1 MDLMR
6 TFIAT
11 LLIVFSQLVT
21 AGTVDNLYRAELTT
35 TAQQEA
41 PSQEELVSGLQQVLV
56 KVSGRSDI
64 LGNPNI
70 QQQLSAAGN
79 FLQQYSYQPS
89 EPVEVSKAPAQR
101 LFIDFNQTSVDNLIL
116 HSGIKPLG
124 PQRPTVLLW
133 LASDSSGVQEF
144 LNTDTKAVKALLQQ
158 AEKRGLPLQMP
169 LFDLADQTSLPVS
182 DLWGLFN
189 ESIEQA
195 SSRYR
200 PDAVLAARIQQSS
213 SGFNQVD
220 WLLLTANNQQRYSTA
235 GELWAVA
242 EELVNVTA
250 NQLFQPVI
258 SHDLSFFQTGVAVH
272 ISNIRTM
279 ADYIQ
284 VTDYLKSLPVVSTV
298 KPERVIGN
306 DITVRLEL
314 DGSNEQLSQAMALE
328 PRLQAMDIMRQ
339 PDGTQVLRY
348 YWQE

>member
-11 LLIVFSQLVT
+11 LLVVFTQLVT
-21 AGTVDNLYRAELTT
+21 AGTVDNLYRAELATT
-35 TAQQEA
+35 VQQET
-41 PSQEELVSGLQQVLV
+41 PSQAELVSGLQQVLV

-64 LGNPNI
+64 LGNPNV
-70 QQQLSAAGN
+70 QQQLPAADS
-79 FLQQYSYQPS
+79 FLQQFSYLPA
-89 EPVEVSKAPAQR
+89 ETIDESKAPAQR
-101 LFIDFNQTSVDNLIL
+101 LLIDFNQASVDNLIL
-116 HSGIKPLG
+116 HTGIKPLG

-133 LASDSSGVQEF
+133 IASDSSGAQEF
-144 LNTDTKAVKALLQQ
+144 LNTDTEAVTALQQQ

-169 LFDLADQTSLPVS
+169 LFDLEDQTSLPVS

-195 SSRYR
+195 STRYR
-200 PDAVLAARIQQSS
+200 PDAVLAARIQQSP

-220 WLLLTANNQQRYSTA
+220 WLLVTENNQQRFSTA

-250 NQLFQPVI
+250 NQLFQPVV
-258 SHDLSFFQTGVAVH
+258 SHDLSFFQSGVAVH

-284 VTDYLKSLPVVSTV
+284 ATDYLKSLPVVSKV

-314 DGSNEQLSQAMALE
+314 DGSNEQLSQALALE

-339 PDGTQVLRY
+339 PDGSQVLRY